1 MELLK
6 EILQIYM
13 ERREWFLE
21 LFGQHLKIAGI
32 AIVLAGIMGLLLGI
46 FIAEK
51 EFMAP
56 VILTLANIFY
66 TIPSISLLGI
76 LIPFTGI
83 GDKTAIIALTLY
95 GLMPMIRNTYTGIC
109 GVSQE
114 IIQAARGMGSTDI
127 QILWRIKL
135 PLALGVILAGV
146 RNMVVMTLSV
156 TAIAAFI
163 GAGGLG
169 VAIYRGITIYNP
181 ALTFAGSVL
190 IALLALIADLL
201 LGILELSL
209 IHIYLISCFL
219 IKRRKNYRG
228 NYFSAVDCEYPL
240 HMQI

>member
-21 LFGQHLKIAGI
+21 FFGQHLKIAGI

-201 LGILELSL
+201 LGILEN
-209 IHIYLISCFL
+209 YVK
-219 IKRRKNYRG
+219 KRG
-228 NYFSAVDCEYPL
+228 VS
-240 HMQI
+240 Q

>member
-1 MELLK
+1 M
-6 EILQIYM
+6 
-13 ERREWFLE
+13 FLE

-201 LGILELSL
+201 LGILEN
-209 IHIYLISCFL
+209 YVK
-219 IKRRKNYRG
+219 KRG
-228 NYFSAVDCEYPL
+228 VSDMIADP
-240 HMQI
+240 I

>member
-32 AIVLAGIMGLLLGI
+32 AIALAGIMGLLLGI

-56 VILTLANIFY
+56 IILTLANIFY

-146 RNMVVMTLSV
+146 LNMVVMTLSV

-201 LGILELSL
+201 LGILEN
-209 IHIYLISCFL
+209 YVK
-219 IKRRKNYRG
+219 KRG
-228 NYFSAVDCEYPL
+228 VS
-240 HMQI
+240 Q

>member
-190 IALLALIADLL
+190 IALLALIDC
-201 LGILELSL
+201 LE
-209 IHIYLISCFL
+209 YLKI
-219 IKRRKNYRG
+219 
-228 NYFSAVDCEYPL
+228 
-240 HMQI
+240 M

>member
-135 PLALGVILAGV
+135 PLALGVILAGA

-201 LGILELSL
+201 LGILEN
-209 IHIYLISCFL
+209 YVK
-219 IKRRKNYRG
+219 KRGVSR
-228 NYFSAVDCEYPL
+228 
-240 HMQI
+240 

>member
-6 EILQIYM
+6 EILQIYI

-21 LFGQHLKIAGI
+21 LFEQHLKIAGI

-190 IALLALIADLL
+190 IAFLALIADLL
-201 LGILELSL
+201 LGILEN
-209 IHIYLISCFL
+209 YVK
-219 IKRRKNYRG
+219 KRG
-228 NYFSAVDCEYPL
+228 VS
-240 HMQI
+240 Q

>member
-6 EILQIYM
+6 EIWGIYI
-13 ERREWFLE
+13 ERRSWFLE

-32 AIVLAGIMGLLLGI
+32 AILFAGVLGLFLGI
-46 FIAEK
+46 IIAEK
-51 EFMAP
+51 QYMAP
-56 VILTLANIFY
+56 FILTLANIFY

-95 GLMPMIRNTYTGIC
+95 GLMPMIRNTYTGIR

-114 IIQAARGMGSTDI
+114 IVQAARGMGSTDV

-146 RNMVVMTLSV
+146 RNMVVMTFSV

-190 IALLALIADLL
+190 IALLALVADLL
-201 LGILELSL
+201 LGIIES
-209 IHIYLISCFL
+209 YVK
-219 IKRRKNYRG
+219 KRG
-228 NYFSAVDCEYPL
+228 A
-240 HMQI
+240 

>member
-190 IALLALIADLL
+190 IALLALIEALL
-201 LGILELSL
+201 IGIIEN
-209 IHIYLISCFL
+209 YVK
-219 IKRRKNYRG
+219 KR
-228 NYFSAVDCEYPL
+228 AV
-240 HMQI
+240 

>member
-13 ERREWFLE
+13 ARREWFLE
-21 LFGQHLKIAGI
+21 LFGQHLTIAGI

-127 QILWRIKL
+127 QILCRIKL

-201 LGILELSL
+201 LGILEN
-209 IHIYLISCFL
+209 YVK
-219 IKRRKNYRG
+219 KRG
-228 NYFSAVDCEYPL
+228 VS
-240 HMQI
+240 Q

>member
-181 ALTFAGSVL
+181 ALTFSGSVL

-201 LGILELSL
+201 LGILEN
-209 IHIYLISCFL
+209 YVK
-219 IKRRKNYRG
+219 KRG
-228 NYFSAVDCEYPL
+228 VS
-240 HMQI
+240 Q

>member
-13 ERREWFLE
+13 DRREWFLE

-201 LGILELSL
+201 LGILEN
-209 IHIYLISCFL
+209 YVK
-219 IKRRKNYRG
+219 KRG
-228 NYFSAVDCEYPL
+228 VS
-240 HMQI
+240 Q

>member
-6 EILQIYM
+6 EIFQIYM

-181 ALTFAGSVL
+181 ALSFAGSVL

-201 LGILELSL
+201 LGILEN
-209 IHIYLISCFL
+209 YVK
-219 IKRRKNYRG
+219 KRG
-228 NYFSAVDCEYPL
+228 VS
-240 HMQI
+240 Q

>member
-114 IIQAARGMGSTDI
+114 IIQAARGIGSTDI
-127 QILWRIKL
+127 QILCRIKL

-201 LGILELSL
+201 LGILEN
-209 IHIYLISCFL
+209 YVK
-219 IKRRKNYRG
+219 KRG
-228 NYFSAVDCEYPL
+228 VS
-240 HMQI
+240 Q

>member
-127 QILWRIKL
+127 QILWTIKL

-201 LGILELSL
+201 LGILEN
-209 IHIYLISCFL
+209 YVK
-219 IKRRKNYRG
+219 KRG
-228 NYFSAVDCEYPL
+228 VS
-240 HMQI
+240 Q

>member
-32 AIVLAGIMGLLLGI
+32 AIVLAGIMGLLFGI

-56 VILTLANIFY
+56 IILTLANIFY

-201 LGILELSL
+201 LGILEN
-209 IHIYLISCFL
+209 YVK
-219 IKRRKNYRG
+219 KRG
-228 NYFSAVDCEYPL
+228 VS
-240 HMQI
+240 Q

>member
-169 VAIYRGITIYNP
+169 VAIYRVITIYNP

-201 LGILELSL
+201 LGILEN
-209 IHIYLISCFL
+209 YVK
-219 IKRRKNYRG
+219 KRG
-228 NYFSAVDCEYPL
+228 VS
-240 HMQI
+240 Q

>member
-114 IIQAARGMGSTDI
+114 IIQAARGMGSTYI

-201 LGILELSL
+201 LGILEN
-209 IHIYLISCFL
+209 YVK
-219 IKRRKNYRG
+219 KRG
-228 NYFSAVDCEYPL
+228 VS
-240 HMQI
+240 Q

>member
-1 MELLK
+1 MELLI
-6 EILQIYM
+6 EFLQIYL

-201 LGILELSL
+201 LGILEN
-209 IHIYLISCFL
+209 YVK
-219 IKRRKNYRG
+219 KRG
-228 NYFSAVDCEYPL
+228 VS
-240 HMQI
+240 Q

>member
-201 LGILELSL
+201 IGILEN
-209 IHIYLISCFL
+209 YVK
-219 IKRRKNYRG
+219 KRG
-228 NYFSAVDCEYPL
+228 VS
-240 HMQI
+240 Q

>member
-201 LGILELSL
+201 LGILEN
-209 IHIYLISCFL
+209 YEK
-219 IKRRKNYRG
+219 KRG
-228 NYFSAVDCEYPL
+228 VS
-240 HMQI
+240 Q

>member
-95 GLMPMIRNTYTGIC
+95 GLMPMIRNTYTGMC

-201 LGILELSL
+201 LGILEN
-209 IHIYLISCFL
+209 YVK
-219 IKRRKNYRG
+219 KRG
-228 NYFSAVDCEYPL
+228 VS
-240 HMQI
+240 Q

>member
-1 MELLK
+1 M
-6 EILQIYM
+6 QIYM

-51 EFMAP
+51 EFMAT

-201 LGILELSL
+201 LGILEN
-209 IHIYLISCFL
+209 YVK
-219 IKRRKNYRG
+219 KRG
-228 NYFSAVDCEYPL
+228 VS
-240 HMQI
+240 Q

>member
-109 GVSQE
+109 GVSHE

-201 LGILELSL
+201 LGILEN
-209 IHIYLISCFL
+209 YVK
-219 IKRRKNYRG
+219 KRG
-228 NYFSAVDCEYPL
+228 VS
-240 HMQI
+240 Q

>member
-76 LIPFTGI
+76 LIPF
-83 GDKTAIIALTLY
+83 ALTLY

-201 LGILELSL
+201 LGILEN
-209 IHIYLISCFL
+209 YVK
-219 IKRRKNYRG
+219 KRG
-228 NYFSAVDCEYPL
+228 VS
-240 HMQI
+240 Q

>member
-66 TIPSISLLGI
+66 TIPSIYLLGI

-127 QILWRIKL
+127 QILCRIKL

-201 LGILELSL
+201 LGILEN
-209 IHIYLISCFL
+209 YVK
-219 IKRRKNYRG
+219 KRG
-228 NYFSAVDCEYPL
+228 VS
-240 HMQI
+240 Q

>member
-32 AIVLAGIMGLLLGI
+32 AIALAGIMGLLLGI

-201 LGILELSL
+201 LGILEN
-209 IHIYLISCFL
+209 YVK
-219 IKRRKNYRG
+219 KRG
-228 NYFSAVDCEYPL
+228 VP
-240 HMQI
+240 Q

>member
-6 EILQIYM
+6 EILSIYI
-13 ERREWFLE
+13 ERKGWFLE

-32 AIVLAGIMGLLLGI
+32 AILLAGILGLFLGI
-46 FIAEK
+46 LIAEK
-51 EFMAP
+51 EIMAP
-56 VILTLANIFY
+56 LILTLANIFY

-95 GLMPMIRNTYTGIC
+95 GLMPMIRNTYTGIR

-114 IIQAARGMGSTDI
+114 IIQASRGMGSTNM

-146 RNMVVMTLSV
+146 RNMVVMTFSV

-201 LGILELSL
+201 LGIIES
-209 IHIYLISCFL
+209 YVK
-219 IKRRKNYRG
+219 KRG
-228 NYFSAVDCEYPL
+228 A
-240 HMQI
+240 

>member
-32 AIVLAGIMGLLLGI
+32 AMVLAGIMGLLLGI

-201 LGILELSL
+201 LGILEN
-209 IHIYLISCFL
+209 YVK
-219 IKRRKNYRG
+219 KRG
-228 NYFSAVDCEYPL
+228 VS
-240 HMQI
+240 Q

>member
-114 IIQAARGMGSTDI
+114 IIQAARGI

-201 LGILELSL
+201 LGILEN
-209 IHIYLISCFL
+209 YVK
-219 IKRRKNYRG
+219 KRG
-228 NYFSAVDCEYPL
+228 VS
-240 HMQI
+240 Q

>member
-201 LGILELSL
+201 LGILENYVKKRGVSQCYEWKMYHIVTEKKKYCITL
-209 IHIYLISCFL
+209 IF
-219 IKRRKNYRG
+219 
-228 NYFSAVDCEYPL
+228 
-240 HMQI
+240 M

>member
-21 LFGQHLKIAGI
+21 LFGQHLKITGI

-201 LGILELSL
+201 LGILEN
-209 IHIYLISCFL
+209 YVK
-219 IKRRKNYRG
+219 KRG
-228 NYFSAVDCEYPL
+228 VS
-240 HMQI
+240 Q

>member
-32 AIVLAGIMGLLLGI
+32 AIVLAVIMGLLLGI

-169 VAIYRGITIYNP
+169 VAIYRGIKIYNP

-201 LGILELSL
+201 LGILEN
-209 IHIYLISCFL
+209 YVK
-219 IKRRKNYRG
+219 KRG
-228 NYFSAVDCEYPL
+228 VS
-240 HMQI
+240 Q

>member
-135 PLALGVILAGV
+135 PLALGVILVGV

-201 LGILELSL
+201 LGILEN
-209 IHIYLISCFL
+209 YVK
-219 IKRRKNYRG
+219 KRG
-228 NYFSAVDCEYPL
+228 VS
-240 HMQI
+240 Q

>member
-32 AIVLAGIMGLLLGI
+32 AIVLAGIMGLLFGI

-135 PLALGVILAGV
+135 PLAIGVILAGV

-201 LGILELSL
+201 LGILEN
-209 IHIYLISCFL
+209 YVK
-219 IKRRKNYRG
+219 KRG
-228 NYFSAVDCEYPL
+228 VS
-240 HMQI
+240 Q

>member
-32 AIVLAGIMGLLLGI
+32 AIALAGIMGLLLGI

-181 ALTFAGSVL
+181 AFTFAGSVL

-201 LGILELSL
+201 LGILEN
-209 IHIYLISCFL
+209 YVK
-219 IKRRKNYRG
+219 KRG
-228 NYFSAVDCEYPL
+228 VS
-240 HMQI
+240 Q

>member
-32 AIVLAGIMGLLLGI
+32 AIVLAGIMGLLFGI

-146 RNMVVMTLSV
+146 RNMTLSV

-201 LGILELSL
+201 LGILEN
-209 IHIYLISCFL
+209 YVK
-219 IKRRKNYRG
+219 KRG
-228 NYFSAVDCEYPL
+228 VS
-240 HMQI
+240 Q

>member
-1 MELLK
+1 MELLT
-6 EILQIYM
+6 EIWGIYI
-13 ERREWFLE
+13 ERRGWFLE

-32 AIVLAGIMGLLLGI
+32 AILFAGVLGLFLGI
-46 FIAEK
+46 IIAEK
-51 EFMAP
+51 QCMALL
-56 VILTLANIFY
+56 ILTLANIFY

-95 GLMPMIRNTYTGIC
+95 GLMPMIRNTYTGIR

-114 IIQAARGMGSTDI
+114 IVQAARGMGSTDM

-146 RNMVVMTLSV
+146 RNMVVMTFSV

-169 VAIYRGITIYNP
+169 VAIYRGITVYNP

-190 IALLALIADLL
+190 IALLALVADLI
-201 LGILELSL
+201 LGIVEN
-209 IHIYLISCFL
+209 YVK
-219 IKRRKNYRG
+219 KRG
-228 NYFSAVDCEYPL
+228 A
-240 HMQI
+240 

>member
-32 AIVLAGIMGLLLGI
+32 AIVLAGIMGLLFGI

-95 GLMPMIRNTYTGIC
+95 VLMPMIRNTYTGIC

-201 LGILELSL
+201 LGILEN
-209 IHIYLISCFL
+209 YVK
-219 IKRRKNYRG
+219 KRG
-228 NYFSAVDCEYPL
+228 VS
-240 HMQI
+240 Q